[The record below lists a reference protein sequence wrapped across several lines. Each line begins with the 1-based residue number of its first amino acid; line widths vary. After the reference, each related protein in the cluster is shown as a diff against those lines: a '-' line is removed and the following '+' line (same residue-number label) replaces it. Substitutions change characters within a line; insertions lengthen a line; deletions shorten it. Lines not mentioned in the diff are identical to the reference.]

1 MLVYYNLGRHWVNL
15 LFFKI
20 VDTLSD
26 IMPLK
31 VVFKDANYKDLINV
45 EERFKW
51 LSPET
56 KVVVV

>member
-1 MLVYYNLGRHWVNL
+1 VNL

-31 VVFKDANYKDLINV
+31 VVFKDANYKDRINV

>member
-1 MLVYYNLGRHWVNL
+1 M
-15 LFFKI
+15 FFKI
-20 VDTLSD
+20 VEILSD

-31 VVFKDANYKDLINV
+31 VVFKDANYTDDKNRINV
-45 EERFKW
+45 EDRFKR